1 MKTLYMANMGC
12 DTHGTIDG
20 IPTDVPSFR
29 VRLIFRDKDGRI
41 LYGDLNDWR
50 VYDAKRKLARL
61 RIGTDLEYM
70 STHKRTCEYGIVV
83 DVPGCYRYLVGSDA
97 NGKEYGEDLGY
108 DTKGILEFVN
118 GLLAAGEEPYGAVE
132 FVNGWEIWEK
142 IPEVAAL
149 LKEFR
154 DKEEALNATFRKQME
169 EVDRRKKEDEI
180 RFKEYLAHKRAEKK
194 SA

>member
-1 MKTLYMANMGC
+1 MRTLYMANMGC

-61 RIGTDLEYM
+61 RIGCHLEYL
-70 STHKRTCEYGIVV
+70 STRKQTCQYGIEV
-83 DVPGCYRYLVGSDA
+83 DVPGCYGYLVGSDA
-97 NGKEYGEDLGY
+97 NGKPYGEDLGY

-118 GLLAAGEEPYGAVE
+118 GLLAAGEEPYGEVE
-132 FVNGWEIWEK
+132 FVKGWEDWEK
-142 IPEVAAL
+142 IPDVAAL

-154 DKEEALNATFRKQME
+154 DKEELLNATLRQQMD

-180 RFKEYLAHKRAEKK
+180 RFKEYLAQKRAEKK

>member
-1 MKTLYMANMGC
+1 MRTLYMAMMGC

-29 VRLIFRDKDGRI
+29 VRLIFRSKDGRI

-61 RIGTDLEYM
+61 RIGTDLEYL
-70 STHKRTCEYGIVV
+70 STHKQTCEYGIVV
-83 DVPGCYRYLVGSDA
+83 DVPGCYRYLVGSDT

-118 GLLAAGEEPYGAVE
+118 GLLAAGEEPYGTIE
-132 FVNGWEIWEK
+132 FINGWEEWEK
-142 IPEVAAL
+142 IPDVAAL

-154 DKEEALNATFRKQME
+154 DKEEFLNATLRQQMDG
-169 EVDRRKKEDEI
+169 VDRRKKEDEI
-180 RFKEYLAHKRAEKK
+180 RFKEYLAQKRAAKK

>member
-1 MKTLYMANMGC
+1 MRTLYMAMMGC

-20 IPTDVPSFR
+20 IETDVPSFR
-29 VRLIFRDKDGRI
+29 VRLVFRSKDGRI

-61 RIGTDLEYM
+61 RIGTDLEYL

-118 GLLAAGEEPYGAVE
+118 GLLADGEEPYGTIE
-132 FVNGWEIWEK
+132 FSQNWEVWEK
-142 IPEVAAL
+142 IPDVAAL

-154 DKEEALNATFRKQME
+154 DKEELLNATLRQQMD

-180 RFKEYLAHKRAEKK
+180 RFKEYLAKKRAAKK